1 MMTAMKVFRSSL
13 IMEISNVL
21 VKDDQNCGRL
31 NSFWKFASP
40 VNSSGFAICWVDTGR
55 RQAKCQTSAGNG
67 NDECHKTGRN
77 IT

>member
-1 MMTAMKVFRSSL
+1 MMVCESFFIFVETISLSSSEMMTAMKVFRSSL

-40 VNSSGFAICWVDTGR
+40 VNSSGFAILLG
-55 RQAKCQTSAGNG
+55 
-67 NDECHKTGRN
+67 
-77 IT
+77 

>member
-13 IMEISNVL
+13 IMEISSVL

-40 VNSSGFAICWVDTGR
+40 VNSSGFAILLG
-55 RQAKCQTSAGNG
+55 
-67 NDECHKTGRN
+67 
-77 IT
+77 